1 MANDISTCMMVLRLI
16 GESIMIGCIA
26 LAMMSAAQ
34 AGRPQRSGVIVPPPP
49 PPSDA
54 QSASP
59 R

>member
-1 MANDISTCMMVLRLI
+1 MTILRLLV
-16 GESIMIGCIA
+16 ESIAIGCIA
-26 LAMMSAAQ
+26 LAMMSVAQ

-49 PPSDA
+49 PPSSA